1 MLKHTAL
8 FLGHELRRSA
18 ANPVWPLFGL
28 LQPILYL
35 LFFSPLVANTTPGQ
49 SRSAALQEFAPG
61 VMVMVALFGS
71 LFVGFGVI
79 AEIRSGVL
87 ERLAAGPVSRPAIIL
102 GRVGRDVIV
111 LEIQLLLLLM
121 VAILMG
127 LRPDGAG
134 LLVALVLMAVVGALA
149 SGISYAVALSV
160 RQENAMSQILQFFAL
175 PLILFTGILL
185 PMSLAPSWMR
195 AVAEVNP
202 FYHTVEAGRALFRG
216 DFSAGSIPLA
226 FVLGAGFAVLTVAWA
241 VRCLQSIA
249 D

>member
-1 MLKHTAL
+1 
-8 FLGHELRRSA
+8 
-18 ANPVWPLFGL
+18 
-28 LQPILYL
+28 
-35 LFFSPLVANTTPGQ
+35 
-49 SRSAALQEFAPG
+49 
-61 VMVMVALFGS
+61 
-71 LFVGFGVI
+71 
-79 AEIRSGVL
+79 
-87 ERLAAGPVSRPAIIL
+87 
-102 GRVGRDVIV
+102 
-111 LEIQLLLLLM
+111 
-121 VAILMG
+121 
-127 LRPDGAG
+127 
-134 LLVALVLMAVVGALA
+134 
-149 SGISYAVALSV
+149 
-160 RQENAMSQILQFFAL
+160 MSQILQFFAL